1 LLNAHHTPVDRP
13 SGIEVYERRLNEQTP
28 RVGVALA
35 TLAADRESFMSDS
48 LVLVTGGTGFIAQH
62 CILALLGAGYR
73 VRTTVRSLARAGEV
87 RDYLATGGI
96 EPGERLSFVAADLSA
111 DAGWRE
117 AAAGCSYVIHGA
129 SPTPSGNQVSEE
141 DWIRPAVDGNLRV
154 LRAARDS
161 GVARV
166 VLTSAFGAIG
176 VGHKPQTR
184 PFDETDWS
192 DLTGDVAPYQKS
204 KTLSER
210 AAWDFI
216 ANEGGSLEL
225 SAVNPTTVVGPA
237 LGANISHSIRLIK
250 TMIDGQPGCPKIN
263 SCFVDVRDVADLHL
277 RAMTSPAAKGER
289 FLAVAGDSLW
299 MAEVAKLL
307 RARLGEAA
315 DKVSTRELPNWMVRL
330 AAQTNPAM
338 KGILPIL
345 GRRMNTTSA
354 KAIRLLGWAPRS
366 REGAIVAAAES
377 LVRLGLVGGAAS
389 GVEA

>member
-1 LLNAHHTPVDRP
+1 MLNAHHTPVDRP

-184 PFDETDWS
+184 PFDGR
-192 DLTGDVAPYQKS
+192 TGA
-204 KTLSER
+204 T
-210 AAWDFI
+210 
-216 ANEGGSLEL
+216 
-225 SAVNPTTVVGPA
+225 
-237 LGANISHSIRLIK
+237 
-250 TMIDGQPGCPKIN
+250 
-263 SCFVDVRDVADLHL
+263 
-277 RAMTSPAAKGER
+277 
-289 FLAVAGDSLW
+289 
-299 MAEVAKLL
+299 
-307 RARLGEAA
+307 
-315 DKVSTRELPNWMVRL
+315 
-330 AAQTNPAM
+330 
-338 KGILPIL
+338 
-345 GRRMNTTSA
+345 
-354 KAIRLLGWAPRS
+354 
-366 REGAIVAAAES
+366 
-377 LVRLGLVGGAAS
+377 
-389 GVEA
+389 